1 MILENIFQKIINF
14 FLLEN
19 KKKITFYKILF
30 ILFKYFLTKPLIL
43 NFGKFKFYSYPQR
56 KDLTR
61 WMLKHLKPW
70 DYDQILKLKNI
81 LKDSKSLFI
90 DCGSNFGAYSIVI
103 SSLCKNTKV
112 LSFDASKKMISRL
125 KENIKLNK
133 LSNIQAFNYGVGEKN
148 SKDYFN
154 DSDNEFMNLG
164 SYRFEKKT
172 NSRLLK
178 VIALDSFLKKF
189 QLLKYN
195 KIVIKLDIEGYE
207 FEALKGLQKIIKTF
221 KPIFFIEISKMLLE
235 HPNFSVNKFNY
246 FLIKNNLIFVDLLG
260 KKIKFSLLIKKLKNI
275 KNNHQTIGDYFLIN
289 KNCKLFIRS

>member
-1 MILENIFQKIINF
+1 
-14 FLLEN
+14 
-19 KKKITFYKILF
+19 
-30 ILFKYFLTKPLIL
+30 
-43 NFGKFKFYSYPQR
+43 
-56 KDLTR
+56 
-61 WMLKHLKPW
+61 
-70 DYDQILKLKNI
+70 
-81 LKDSKSLFI
+81 
-90 DCGSNFGAYSIVI
+90 
-103 SSLCKNTKV
+103 
-112 LSFDASKKMISRL
+112 MISRL

-154 DSDNEFMNLG
+154 DNDNEFMNLG
-164 SYRFEKKT
+164 SYRFEKKK

-189 QLLKYN
+189 QLFKYN

-207 FEALKGLQKIIKTF
+207 FEALRGLEKIIKSF

-235 HPNFSVNKFNY
+235 HPNFSINKFNH

-260 KKIKFSLLIKKLKNI
+260 KKIKFSRLIKKLKNV
-275 KNNHQTIGDYFLIN
+275 KKNHQTIGDYFLIN